1 MYTLFYLVEHIH
13 LNKLRLTVNIHK
25 QYNHSV
31 KQSGDSFPIKE
42 TPSPVYA

>member
-1 MYTLFYLVEHIH
+1 MYTLFFLVEHIH
-13 LNKLRLTVNIHK
+13 LSKLHLTVNIHK

-31 KQSGDSFPIKE
+31 KQSGDSFFIKE